1 MLEASLVS
9 YSSDYWTSGLIVN
22 GVTVYNLSRYSNTYA
37 SLGDPYRVRIPT
49 SLLVAGNNTIQLSLG
64 TDGFNTTAN
73 CSPNTSI
80 LYTAA
85 INLSTER
92 STVVDRAEGCAWTIA
107 FADGSSQNMTIP
119 AGYAGANGCAYTPTN
134 ITYDAGD
141 AYQLGAFLLFDR
153 LDFRDDGTIAV
164 NLREEDLEIIVT
176 TIGGI
181 PYLWGPALA
190 RLEVTR

>member
-1 MLEASLVS
+1 M
-9 YSSDYWTSGLIVN
+9 
-22 GVTVYNLSRYSNTYA
+22 TYA

-49 SLLVAGNNTIQLSLG
+49 ALLTSGNNTIELSLG
-64 TDGFNTTAN
+64 TDGFNTTGN
-73 CSPNTSI
+73 CSPNTTL

-92 STVVDRAEGCAWTIA
+92 STVVDRAEGCAWRIT
-107 FADGSSQNMTIP
+107 FADGSEQNLTIP
-119 AGYAGANGCAYTPTN
+119 AGYAGSNACAYVLGN
-134 ITYDAGD
+134 VTYDAND

-190 RLEVTR
+190 RIEVTR